1 MPTVTSVLAARQLSH
16 LVRTHARNR
25 QAADE
30 NTCSARRE
38 AIFFSRER
46 SLRCGHCMTPYLR
59 HSFLS
64 AVVHMPACH
73 QAHCHSATCL
83 PPQVL
88 AVRAWLHA
96 MGRRMGT
103 CVRVYAQACMHACMT
118 KHERRWLCYI
128 RSAHWPGVPYF
139 LATSFNG
146 MLKCSRSSRSDSTG
160 TRLAL

>member
-1 MPTVTSVLAARQLSH
+1 MPAYKVAIYLSRIH
-16 LVRTHARNR
+16 RVPAYIRYR

-64 AVVHMPACH
+64 AVVHMPARH
-73 QAHCHSATCL
+73 QTHLHSATCLHQPHLQSATCL

-96 MGRRMGT
+96 MGKRMGT
-103 CVRVYAQACMHACMT
+103 SLHVYAQACMHACMT
-118 KHERRWLCYI
+118 EHERRWHGYI
-128 RSAHWPGVPYF
+128 RSAHWG
-139 LATSFNG
+139 LAYRIS
-146 MLKCSRSSRSDSTG
+146 
-160 TRLAL
+160 